1 MVRKLL
7 LHRPVPGAGKVEDS
21 ILIKGALHEFEVGLG
36 HGAPL
41 SVLGVDFNIKLDV
54 EGEGIGMAEVG
65 ERCGILFVVWHRKWL
80 IKENE

>member
-1 MVRKLL
+1 M
-7 LHRPVPGAGKVEDS
+7 
-21 ILIKGALHEFEVGLG
+21 
-36 HGAPL
+36 

-80 IKENE
+80 VKESE